1 MEQEQSDQSGF
12 SLKQS
17 LFQLIKHVKPEKSER
32 SEQSEKPGETEE
44 EGTAQSNIRKYANRF
59 KFSKENLKELS
70 VLFGV
75 YALSIVFLEIFYH
88 LFAYGEI
95 GGRIYMPVVFGVFWG
110 ALFGFITIL
119 CRPKARPFVGLT
131 LFFAAWLLI
140 SAQLVY
146 YHIFGTSLSFSQFGM
161 GADAVAS
168 FWRELVSSVG
178 DIWYQLLI
186 MILPAAALFLLYRF
200 HLLRESLYSLR
211 TKGFSV
217 LCLALIYGTTLG
229 CLCFGGTCAY
239 GCYDLYHS
247 SSMSTDLSV
256 KGLGVLTT
264 ARLEVKY
271 MVFGSD
277 QNLSDV
283 LASEADDEEVSDTD
297 LYNMLTIDFDAL
309 SAAETDEDR
318 KTLDEYFASQ
328 DATNKNEYTGYFE
341 GYNLIELCC
350 ESFSPVFIDEELTP
364 LLYQMYHNGFVF
376 NNFYTPWESNT
387 TNGEYTLC
395 MGLFPDNSRSKSD
408 GSFKASANHY
418 VPFCLGNMF
427 DSIGANSYGY
437 HNFEGW
443 YYAREYTYPNMG
455 LSSKFAK
462 DGMTFSNAWPS
473 SDLEMMEQSVGDY
486 LDDEQFFAHYM
497 TFSGH
502 YRYDYNLNAM
512 VRQNWKEV
520 EDLPYSDAVKA
531 YISCN
536 LELEYAL
543 EYLVKELKKAGQYEN
558 TVISLTCDHFPYG
571 LTLDEYSELAGYEV
585 DDDFGKYENAFILWS
600 PSMDEPVK
608 VKDPMGTVDILP
620 TVLNLW
626 GFDYDSRLL
635 AGKDIFSNAEHVA
648 ILSNGSFITPKIKYN
663 SGTGE
668 VTYLIDEARV
678 SDHYV
683 EYWVNEVKRRFTIS
697 TEILNTDYYQTLGK
711 YLNIADI
718 DVDTS
723 NMSTS
728 NTVTNRPGGG
738 NNWQGEDY

>member
-1 MEQEQSDQSGF
+1 MEQEQEQKEKSGF
-12 SLKQS
+12 SVQRLRFWPKKNRES
-17 LFQLIKHVKPEKSER
+17 SAAAEKDR
-32 SEQSEKPGETEE
+32 TEKKFW
-44 EGTAQSNIRKYANRF
+44 NLL
-59 KFSKENLKELS
+59 KFSKENFKQ
-70 VLFGV
+70 LFIMFAV
-75 YALSIVFLEIFYH
+75 YALCIVFLEFFYH
-88 LFAYGEI
+88 IFAYGEI
-95 GGRIYMPVVFGVFWG
+95 GGRIFMPVVFGILWG
-110 ALFGFITIL
+110 LIFSFITIL
-119 CRPKARPFVGLT
+119 FRPKAQPFVGVI
-131 LFFAAWLLI
+131 LFVAAWILVA
-140 SAQLVY
+140 AQLVY

-161 GADAVAS
+161 GTDAVTS
-168 FWRELVSSVG
+168 FWREMISAIG
-178 DIWYQLLI
+178 DIWYQLLVLLLPGVGL
-186 MILPAAALFLLYRF
+186 ILAYRF
-200 HLLRESLYSLR
+200 HLLKKEKYPLR
-211 TKGFSV
+211 TKGYSLLFVV
-217 LCLALIYGTTLG
+217 LFYICSLGALFI
-229 CLCFGGTCAY
+229 GGTCAY

-283 LASEADDEEVSDTD
+283 LASEADEEEVSDTD
-297 LYNMLTIDFDAL
+297 IYNMIDIDFDSLIAG
-309 SAAETDEDR
+309 ETDEDMI
-318 KTLDEYFASQ
+318 TLDEYFASE

-364 LLYQMYHNGFVF
+364 MLYEMYTNGFVF

-408 GSFKASANHY
+408 ASFKASADNY

-427 DSIGANSYGY
+427 DSIGAESYGY
-437 HNFEGW
+437 HNYKGW

-455 LSSKFAK
+455 LTSKFAG
-462 DGMTFSNAWPS
+462 DGMTFTNSWPA
-473 SDLEMMEQSVGDY
+473 SDLEMMEQSVSDY
-486 LDDEQFFAHYM
+486 IDDDQFFAHYM

-502 YRYDYNLNAM
+502 YRYDYDLNAM
-512 VRQNWKEV
+512 VRENWDAV

-543 EYLVKELKKAGQYEN
+543 EYLVQELQDSGQYDN

-600 PSMDEPVK
+600 PSMEETVEVDEP
-608 VKDPMGTVDILP
+608 MCTVDILP
-620 TVLNLW
+620 TILNLW
-626 GFDYDSRLL
+626 GFNYDSRLL
-635 AGKDIFSNAEHVA
+635 VGKDIFSDAEHIA
-648 ILSNGSFITPKIKYN
+648 ILSNGSFITDKIRYN
-663 SGTGE
+663 SSTGE
-668 VTYLIDEARV
+668 VTYLVDESKV
-678 SDHYV
+678 SDSYV
-683 EYWVNEVKRRFTIS
+683 ENLVNEVKRRFTVS
-697 TEILNTDYYQTLGK
+697 TEILNADYYETLSQ

-718 DVDTS
+718 DVDTGDL
-723 NMSTS
+723 NATTTTTTTTMTG
-728 NTVTNRPGGG
+728 NTGGG
-738 NNWQGEDY
+738 TGTSEDY